1 MYVEKCMETPDG
13 EQCNCSPHISPLVA
27 NAVLVQTCN
36 EALMI
41 DYEDK
46 IKCMVWLR
54 RDLFSSTFAFLPFVL
69 DPFFK

>member
-1 MYVEKCMETPDG
+1 MTLLLKHSFLKTADDSLSLVE
-13 EQCNCSPHISPLVA
+13 A
-27 NAVLVQTCN
+27 CN
-36 EALMI
+36 EVLKI

-54 RDLFSSTFAFLPFVL
+54 RNLFSSTFAFLPFVL